1 MDIERINDHT
11 MKFYISYIDI
21 EDRGFNREEIWYN
34 RERSEE
40 LFWEMMDE
48 ARDYDDF
55 FIDGPLWI
63 QVEAMD
69 KGIEVLVTRAE
80 LSKDGQ
86 KLELPIGLDKII
98 DIPLDE
104 KVEALFQQQKEEE
117 QEAVTPFHEDGTL
130 GFLIRFDDF
139 EHVISLS
146 HRLVFEDIQDE
157 LHSFEGRYYVYV
169 EFDEVLHD
177 EEEIDRILSI
187 ILEYGEESTL
197 TIHRIR
203 EYGKAVVAEKALET
217 IRTHF
222 TLKN

>member
-1 MDIERINDHT
+1 MDIERVNDHT

-34 RERSEE
+34 RDRSEQ

-48 ARDYDDF
+48 ARDHDDF

-63 QVEAMD
+63 QVQALE
-69 KGIEVLVTRAE
+69 KGIEVLVTKAQ

-104 KVEALFQQQKEEE
+104 RIESLFEQEIEEE
-117 QEAVTPFHEDGTL
+117 TGAIFNEDGIF
-130 GFLIRFDDF
+130 GFLIKFEDF

-146 HRLVFEDIQDE
+146 HRLIFEEIKDELYSFED
-157 LHSFEGRYYVYV
+157 RYYLYV
-169 EFDEVLHD
+169 EFDEVVHD
-177 EEEIDRILSI
+177 EEEIDRILSV
-187 ILEYGEESTL
+187 ILEYGEESAL
-197 TIHRIR
+197 TIHRVH
-203 EYGKAVVAEKALET
+203 EYGKQIVSENALET
-217 IRTHF
+217 IRNHF
-222 TLKN
+222 SPGM

>member
-11 MKFYISYIDI
+11 MKFFITYVDI

-34 RERSEE
+34 RERSEQ

-63 QVEAMD
+63 QVQALD
-69 KGIEVLVTRAE
+69 KGIEVLVTKAQ

-104 KVEALFQQQKEEE
+104 SIESLFQQELEEE
-117 QEAVTPFHEDGTL
+117 GTVTNFNEDGTL
-130 GFLIRFDDF
+130 GFLIKFEDF
-139 EHVISLS
+139 EDVISLS
-146 HRLVFEDIQDE
+146 HRLIFEDIKDQ
-157 LHSFEGRYYVYV
+157 LYSFENRYYVYV

-197 TIHRIR
+197 TIHRVS
-203 EYGKAVVAEKALET
+203 EYGKEIMSEHALET
-217 IRTHF
+217 IRKHF
-222 TLKN
+222 PSKT